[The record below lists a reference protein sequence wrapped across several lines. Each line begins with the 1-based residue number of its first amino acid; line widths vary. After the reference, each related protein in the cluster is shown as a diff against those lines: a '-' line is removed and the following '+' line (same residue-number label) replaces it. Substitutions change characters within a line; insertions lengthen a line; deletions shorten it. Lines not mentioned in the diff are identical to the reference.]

1 MLLPVSPEAG
11 CGTAPVMTMEVTMK
25 RKIIAKKVEGNLYFY
40 LKSKE
45 GIQYLFMQRYTRA
58 VYDYFRRGISESQV
72 RSFKD
77 WDRNPRLDKT
87 IEKLP
92 LYITYVVRQ
101 CA

>member
-1 MLLPVSPEAG
+1 
-11 CGTAPVMTMEVTMK
+11 MK

-45 GIQYLFMQRYTRA
+45 GIHYLFMQRYTRA

>member
-1 MLLPVSPEAG
+1 
-11 CGTAPVMTMEVTMK
+11 MK
-25 RKIIAKKVEGNLYFY
+25 RKIFARRADGKLYFY
-40 LKSKE
+40 LKSKK

-58 VYDYFRRGISESQV
+58 VYEYFHKGISEGQL

-92 LYITYVVRQ
+92 LYINYVVRQ

>member
-1 MLLPVSPEAG
+1 M
-11 CGTAPVMTMEVTMK
+11 MTMEVAMK
-25 RKIIAKKVEGNLYFY
+25 RKIIVKRVEEDLYFY

-58 VYDYFRRGISESQV
+58 VYDYFRRGISESQL
-72 RSFKD
+72 RSFSN
-77 WDRNPRLDKT
+77 WDKNRRLDKT

>member
-1 MLLPVSPEAG
+1 
-11 CGTAPVMTMEVTMK
+11 MK
-25 RKIIAKKVEGNLYFY
+25 RKIIAKRVEGDLYFY
-40 LKSKE
+40 LKSKHDT
-45 GIQYLFMQRYTRA
+45 QYLFMQRYTRA
-58 VYDYFRRGISESQV
+58 VYDYFYRGISESQV